1 MFNKLSLLSLV
12 VFGSL
17 TFFGQ
22 TSTLPSDTATSPKI
36 GGYGDILNGKAT
48 SLPKPSYPAAARA
61 ANASGVVVVQVTVDE
76 DGNVI
81 RAQAVSGEQLLR
93 QAAEDAARKA
103 KFQATASSG
112 QLVKTNGVLVYN
124 FVSSSPQGVKY
135 STSGNWM
142 NVGMT
147 LATLGYVPTLRY
159 FQPDAVAHMIPSEWA
174 TERQQLNRLGE
185 LKKIEMEAVGSDKPK
200 ERVLDGHTSAV
211 TVSPDKKSP
220 PESLALGQ
228 SLIASIEGRLGGQPL
243 DRWYFDLG
251 IQLNRALDKADS
263 RDKDVR
269 MSVVGPF
276 RDFIATAPSDVPKEI
291 SDELQSMYLSMEKGI
306 FTDQDKIAFTKSLM
320 KISSTIGVQ

>member
-1 MFNKLSLLSLV
+1 MFNKLLLLSI
-12 VFGSL
+12 VFLGSL
-17 TFFGQ
+17 TLFGQ
-22 TSTLPSDTATSPKI
+22 TSTRPPDTTAPSKI

-48 SLPKPSYPAAARA
+48 TLPKPSYPAAARA
-61 ANASGVVVVQVTVDE
+61 ANVSGVVVVQVTVDE

-93 QAAEDAARKA
+93 QAAEYAARKA
-103 KFQATASSG
+103 KFQPTTSSG
-112 QLVKTNGVLVYN
+112 QPVKINGVLVYN
-124 FVSSSPQGVKY
+124 FVNSSSQGVKF

-142 NVGMT
+142 NVGMA

-174 TERQQLNRLGE
+174 TERQQIDRLGE

-200 ERVLDGHTSAV
+200 ERVLDDHTTAV

-228 SLIASIEGRLGGQPL
+228 ALIASIEGRLGGRPL
-243 DRWYFDLG
+243 DRWCFDLG
-251 IQLNRALDKADS
+251 IQLDRALDKADS

-269 MSVVGPF
+269 MAVVGPF
-276 RDFIATAPSDVPKEI
+276 KDFIATAPSDVPKEI
-291 SDELQSMYLSMEKGI
+291 SDELQAMYVSMEKGI

-320 KISSTIGVQ
+320 KISSIIGVQ